1 MLNVFYAEMLKLKRT
16 QLLWLTLF
24 GGMLP
29 VILSIFGQS
38 RNMNWNEFL
47 INNSLFLNIMIAPML
62 LSLLAG
68 FVVVREYGDNTI
80 NQLFVYPHHRVTILI
95 GKMIVILLLSAAVFV
110 LNYTLTLAAGS
121 LMSEQ
126 PISEE
131 LFWKFTRTH
140 AWMLAFQALLIPVTM
155 TVGIIG
161 KNFIPPVVLGIVAI
175 LINMMG
181 MQGVEDRIDGRITF
195 VSYIPFGSMI
205 VHLLDIMKAN
215 VSNDIY
221 RIHAL
226 YPQAAVFLLFFL
238 FNVFYYTKSEVHS
251 GS

>member
-1 MLNVFYAEMLKLKRT
+1 MLNVFYAEILKLKRT

-29 VILSIFGQS
+29 AVLSIFGQS
-38 RNMNWNEFL
+38 RSLNWNDFL
-47 INNSLFLNIMIAPML
+47 INNSLFLNVMIAPLL

-80 NQLFVYPHHRVTILI
+80 NQLFVYPHHRVKILI
-95 GKMIVILLLSAAVFV
+95 GKMIIILFLSTAIFV
-110 LNYTLTLAAGS
+110 LNYALTLAAGS
-121 LMSEQ
+121 IMSDQ
-126 PISEE
+126 QLSEA
-131 LFWKFTRTH
+131 LFWKFTRAN

-161 KNFIPPVVLGIVAI
+161 KSFIPPIVLGIVAV

-181 MQGVEDRIDGRITF
+181 MQGVEDHIAGRVTF

-205 VHLLDIMKAN
+205 VHLLDMMKAN
-215 VSNDIY
+215 VPDDIY